1 MPCAFNHYEI
11 VKGKKGKQK
20 IENRNKT
27 KQKERHK
34 KQEQKVPI
42 MCIEL
47 SGESGC
53 ILDMVVQ
60 LGL

>member
-20 IENRNKT
+20 IETKLNK
-27 KQKERHK
+27 KKEHK